1 MFRDAIYREQNEAL
15 RVWSVGHQEE
25 PPSPTACTHQKV
37 WDTPIV
43 HAAYNQL
50 LESAPDDMSR
60 ARLLAAH
67 MRESGAWLNVL
78 PVSALGLRMDDDDTV
93 RVAIGFVLEL
103 PCANPMFAIT
113 VGLKLTISAPMVS
126 AAARIKAVTLVT
138 QALTA
143 SSKDTFL
150 QQESQPT
157 LNPLADAVVWF

>member
-1 MFRDAIYREQNEAL
+1 
-15 RVWSVGHQEE
+15 
-25 PPSPTACTHQKV
+25 
-37 WDTPIV
+37 
-43 HAAYNQL
+43 
-50 LESAPDDMSR
+50 MSR

-150 QQESQPT
+150 Q
-157 LNPLADAVVWF
+157 